1 MWKNYGLISAKNK
14 NAEEF
19 TSDFG
24 IKMRHISYPVLKF
37 IIKHNTGKKTYLVSY
52 PKLEKNEGYI
62 FAAGHSFPGEIGTNL
77 ASLDRNAYTLIG
89 TTDQV
94 NHNPQMYFLWVSGM
108 IYVNKLDQNDRK
120 ESFKKMKRV
129 LNQGSSVMMFPE
141 GVLNN
146 TENLN
151 CERLYPG
158 VYHLA
163 KETGKK
169 IVPIV
174 SKYKYGTGTVLVA
187 AGEPIDVINKEK
199 KEALTELRDELAT
212 LRFNLSRMTI
222 EQAKSL
228 NKKILTPEEFE
239 KMNPELRLE
248 LKRRSLYG
256 DIHLKHMEKRKN
268 IYQEVKWNYGE
279 AFEEEIMHYKD
290 KEIDDF
296 DDVYSFIDN
305 VDLDSKNA
313 EVNYILGPI
322 LQKRLEHKKYDMKE
336 YMKKNFNK

>member
-1 MWKNYGLISAKNK
+1 MWKNYGLIKAKNNDAQK
-14 NAEEF
+14 F

-24 IKMRHISYPVLKF
+24 IKMRHVSYPLLKF

-52 PKLEKNEGYI
+52 PKLDKEEGYI
-62 FAAGHSFPGEIGTNL
+62 FAAGHSFPGEIATNL
-77 ASLDRNAYTLIG
+77 SAIDRNAYTLIG

-94 NHNPQMYFLWVSGM
+94 DHNPQMYFLWASGL
-108 IYVNKLDQNDRK
+108 IYVDKLDDKSRK

-129 LNQGSSVMMFPE
+129 LDKNSSVLMFPE

-146 TENLN
+146 TENSN

-163 KETGKK
+163 RETGKK

-174 SKYKYGTGTVLVA
+174 SKYKYENNTVLVA
-187 AGEPIDVINKEK
+187 AEEPIDVSNMDK
-199 KEALTELRDELAT
+199 KEALILLRDTLAT
-212 LRFNLSRMTI
+212 LRFNLSRMSI
-222 EQAKSL
+222 PQAKKCKEL
-228 NKKILTPEEFE
+228 LTPEEF
-239 KMNPELRLE
+239 KQLNPELKIE
-248 LKRRSLYG
+248 LIRKSLSG
-256 DIHLKHMEKRKN
+256 DIHLKHMEKRKK

-296 DDVYSFIDN
+296 DEVYSFIDDI
-305 VDLDSKNA
+305 DLSKKSK
-313 EVNYILGPI
+313 ETREILAPI
-322 LQKRLEHKKYDMKE
+322 LRKRLQNKKYDMKQ
-336 YMKKNFNK
+336 YMKENWNK

>member
-14 NAEEF
+14 DVDNF

-24 IKMRHISYPVLKF
+24 IKMRHISYPVLKY

-52 PKLEKNEGYI
+52 PKLDKDNSYI

-77 ASLDRNAYTLIG
+77 SVLDRNAYTLIG

-94 NHNPQMYFLWVSGM
+94 DHNPQMYFLWINGM
-108 IYVNKLDQNDRK
+108 IYVDKLNKEDRK
-120 ESFKKMKRV
+120 KSFKKMKRV
-129 LNQGSSVMMFPE
+129 LNNNSSVMMFPE

-146 TENLN
+146 SENLN

-158 VYHLA
+158 IYYLA
-163 KETGKK
+163 KETNKK

-174 SKYKYGTGTVLVA
+174 SKYKYGHNTVLVA
-187 AGEPIDVINKEK
+187 AGEPIDVSNKDK
-199 KEALTELRDELAT
+199 KELLTELRDNLAT

-222 EQAKSL
+222 EQAKEL
-228 NKKILTPEEFE
+228 NNKILTPEEF
-239 KMNPELRLE
+239 KQLNPELKIE

-256 DIHLKHMEKRKN
+256 DIHLKHMIKRKK

-279 AFEEEIMHYKD
+279 AFDEEIMHYKD
-290 KEIDDF
+290 KNIDEF

-305 VDLDSKNA
+305 VDLESKNA
-313 EVNYILGPI
+313 TVNYILGPI
-322 LQKRLEHKKYDMKE
+322 LRKRLENKKYDIKE

>member
-1 MWKNYGLISAKNK
+1 MWKNYGLISSKNK
-14 NAEEF
+14 NAEDF

-24 IKMRHISYPVLKF
+24 IKLRQVSFPLLKF

-52 PKLEKNEGYI
+52 PKLEKDEGYI

-77 ASLDRNAYTLIG
+77 STLDRNAYTLIG

-94 NHNPQMYFLWVSGM
+94 DHNPQMYFLWVSGM
-108 IYVNKLDQNDRK
+108 IYVNKLDQESRK

-129 LNQGSSVMMFPE
+129 LNNNTSVMMFPE

-174 SKYKYGTGTVLVA
+174 SKYKYGYNTVLVA
-187 AGEPIDVINKEK
+187 AGEPIEVEGKDK
-199 KEALTELRDELAT
+199 KELLTELRDNLAT

-222 EQAKSL
+222 EQAKEL
-228 NKKILTPEEFE
+228 DKLLTPEEFK
-239 KMNPELRLE
+239 KMNPELKIE
-248 LKRRSLYG
+248 LKRESLTG
-256 DIHLKHMEKRKN
+256 DIHLQHMEKRKK

-296 DDVYSFIDN
+296 DEVYSFVDNIDLEN
-305 VDLDSKNA
+305 KNI
-313 EVNYILGPI
+313 ETNIILGPV
-322 LQKRLEHKKYDMKE
+322 LRKRKEHQKYDIKE